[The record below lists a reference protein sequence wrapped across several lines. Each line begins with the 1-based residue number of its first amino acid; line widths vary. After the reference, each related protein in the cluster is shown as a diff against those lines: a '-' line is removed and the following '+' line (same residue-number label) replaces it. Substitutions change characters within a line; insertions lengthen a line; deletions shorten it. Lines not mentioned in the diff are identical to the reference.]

1 MHHLILPSVAF
12 VFMACAPPEQ
22 KFSALRPSVSVA
34 PDALEFGEVVPG
46 LAISRELAVLSSG
59 RATLEITDIRIEP
72 ADGAIGLNWTM
83 HMGSMGSTGSSD
95 PRAKGPTAS
104 DRWDPLAQ
112 RNEWAQAP
120 IGRSMPWARR
130 ADGSKDPWTS

>member
-83 HMGSMGSTGSSD
+83 PEDGIVEV
-95 PRAKGPTAS
+95 PAS
-104 DRWDPLAQ
+104 ETLNLPMQFLSL
-112 RNEWAQAP
+112 
-120 IGRSMPWARR
+120 IHI
-130 ADGSKDPWTS
+130 